1 MDPMPQ
7 PRPTG
12 AQGLRGVLPLRAAP
26 FPDLAFHAGVLGVLA
41 VLELY
46 ARSTRT
52 DVEDALGVAG
62 LALLVYL
69 VRLRH
74 ARLPL
79 RWVTALAA
87 AGGRAASSLRRE
99 TAALGIDLRGSPP
112 LPRAFPPILGTA
124 VVSLAA
130 LCALL
135 AAFPALEPLGARAL
149 VRTGSGALWLLLLGG
164 SWATFGAGAFYLLFM
179 TFALTHD
186 ELVRDH
192 GGPGPRSRGRE
203 ALCFAGWT
211 LAVLAAWTMLPAWT
225 SLLVHATCLSLAF
238 LALGLPGGPDVPL
251 LWRGPGTGPRVSAA
265 SWRTHTLAGTALL
278 GLLLADAI
286 LFLRTGDLRG
296 GRDAAVS
303 AALPVT
309 AGLAALFGWTG
320 AAALLAWCHLAV
332 RTALLARFR
341 DPSRPRPV
349 PVFVAD
355 PLPARERR
363 RVREELEDSGLR
375 ARFAPAR
382 PGPVDAVVV
391 LSPEAPL
398 PEGGVRVPGGDL
410 ASPEARRLLARR
422 HEVRCRRALLRG
434 LEGLFRRAAARR
446 FQRGTGFWVSPWHW
460 FCIGL
465 SRDEDERAVDWKE
478 GTFFLETVGPAY
490 HRVFPREVLAH
501 AHRVMRDLQV
511 DLLFVED
518 GVGFRRFRRVLRMA
532 FEVHDMLG
540 ARGRAEEQHFT
551 GLPGVRVLFHE
562 FTMEEPF
569 RPKRGPYPEPD
580 YETVGRAR
588 ILHVFRD
595 RGEPWSPVDAPTDR
609 RGVPLLA

>member
-1 MDPMPQ
+1 MEPMPQ

-12 AQGLRGVLPLRAAP
+12 APGIRGILPLRTVP
-26 FPDLAFHAGVLGVLA
+26 IPDLAFHVGVLGVLV

-52 DVEDALGVAG
+52 DVEDAVGVAC
-62 LALLVYL
+62 LSFLVAL
-69 VRLRH
+69 VRMRH
-74 ARLPL
+74 SRRPLP
-79 RWVTALAA
+79 WVNALAA
-87 AGGRAASSLRRE
+87 AGRRVAAPFLRE
-99 TAALGIDLRGSPP
+99 SAALGVDLRESPP
-112 LPRAFPPILGTA
+112 VPRVFPPILGTA
-124 VVSLAA
+124 VISLAT
-130 LCALL
+130 LGVLL
-135 AAFPALEPLGARAL
+135 LLLPSLEPLAARAL
-149 VRTGSGALWLLLLGG
+149 VRAGSGALWLLLLGG
-164 SWATFGAGAFYLLFM
+164 AWAAFGVGSYYLLYA

-192 GGPGPRSRGRE
+192 GGPGPRSRSRE

-211 LAVLAAWTMLPAWT
+211 LAVLGAWTMLPAWS
-225 SLLVHATCLSLAF
+225 SLLVQATCLAMAILS
-238 LALGLPGGPDVPL
+238 LGLPGGPDVAL
-251 LWRGPGTGPRVSAA
+251 LWRGPGPGNRFSAA

-278 GLLLADAI
+278 ALLLADTT
-286 LFLRTGDLRG
+286 LFLRGGGLRG
-296 GRDAAVS
+296 EGDAGV
-303 AALPVT
+303 AATLPLT

-320 AAALLAWCHLAV
+320 AAALLAWCLLAV
-332 RTALLARFR
+332 RTTLLARFR
-341 DPSRPRPV
+341 DPARSRPV

-355 PLPARERR
+355 PLPAGERR
-363 RVREELEDSGLR
+363 RVRGALEGSGFR

-391 LSPEAPL
+391 LDPGGPL
-398 PEGGVRVPGGDL
+398 PEGGIRVPRGDL
-410 ASPEARRLLARR
+410 ASPETRRLLERR

-434 LEGLFRRAAARR
+434 LERLFRRAAARR
-446 FQRGTGFWVSPWHW
+446 FQRGIGFWVAPWHW

-501 AHRVMRDLQV
+501 AHRVMGDLQV

-551 GLPGVRVLFHE
+551 GLPGVRVLIHE

-569 RPKRGPYPEPD
+569 RPKRGGYPEPD

-595 RGEPWSPVDAPTDR
+595 RGEPWSPVDAPRDR